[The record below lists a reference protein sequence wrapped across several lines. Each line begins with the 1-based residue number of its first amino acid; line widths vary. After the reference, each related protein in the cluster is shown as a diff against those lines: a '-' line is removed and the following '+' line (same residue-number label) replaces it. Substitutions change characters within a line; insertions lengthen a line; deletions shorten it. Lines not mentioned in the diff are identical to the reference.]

1 MEYFTTEYSPQN
13 RGELPVRPLLQLAEP
28 DPPPFETRAS
38 TEPAAHAAFFRHH
51 RAWLLG
57 LLKLRSRHD
66 AEDLLQETFL
76 RASAQ
81 DFSTIRH
88 PRAWLATIALNVV
101 REQHR
106 RRAARA
112 PASEADGAEALTDA
126 YPAAGT
132 QDEALLLKQIILA
145 LPPKL
150 AEAFV
155 LSRFEGLTHEEIAR
169 RCGVSKRT
177 VEWRI
182 GKALALCAAR
192 LKD

>member
-1 MEYFTTEYSPQN
+1 M
-13 RGELPVRPLLQLAEP
+13 RPLLSVAEP
-28 DPPPFETRAS
+28 DPPPFEVPSSNLSTTR
-38 TEPAAHAAFFRHH
+38 TDFFRRH
-51 RAWLLG
+51 RTWLLA
-57 LLKLRSRHD
+57 LLKLRSPRD

-76 RASAQ
+76 RAATQ
-81 DFSTIRH
+81 DLSGIRH

-106 RRAARA
+106 RRAVRT
-112 PASEADGAEALTDA
+112 PASEAEGAEAFTDTQ
-126 YPAAGT
+126 PVAGT
-132 QDEALLLKQIILA
+132 QDEALLLKQIILS

-182 GKALALCAAR
+182 GKALATCAAR